1 MSKRKI
7 WIAVLVLTALFLTYK
22 FRQERGVD
30 RKMVQQKV
38 EEIILFEK
46 IEAEKKCK
54 KEVLRIAAAVV
65 DSLLQVW
72 GEQSSFDTTGRPPIP
87 FKPIRPGFYSPLD
100 KVPLKPLFDS
110 IEIKK

>member
-54 KEVLRIAAAVV
+54 KEECFQFKNNNSSLF
-65 DSLLQVW
+65 DDSSSLLFVCLKNLTF
-72 GEQSSFDTTGRPPIP
+72 ECLEKTNLCSFYGSEKER
-87 FKPIRPGFYSPLD
+87 KNN
-100 KVPLKPLFDS
+100 K
-110 IEIKK
+110 E